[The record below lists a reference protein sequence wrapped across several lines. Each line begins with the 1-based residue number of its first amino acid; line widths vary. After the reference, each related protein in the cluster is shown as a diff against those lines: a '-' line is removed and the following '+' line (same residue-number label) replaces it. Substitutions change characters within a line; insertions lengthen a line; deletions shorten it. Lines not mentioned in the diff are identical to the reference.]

1 MAEERILKNTG
12 TGGKQKAIRFFRK
25 NVVLFALV
33 LVIVIFGFTAT
44 NFFTL
49 QNLLN
54 IGRQTALITIVA
66 CGMTLVII
74 SANIDLSVGSTLAM
88 AAMVAALTIQ
98 ATKMVIVG
106 VLAAILTGAVIGFV
120 NGFLTTKARIP
131 SFLATL
137 GIMGAVR
144 GLAMIVTETR
154 AVQIYNQ
161 NYWNLFGDGNI
172 GGVFPIPIIWTIV
185 VLIIIHVLLRY
196 SVLGRF
202 IYATGGNIQA
212 AKFTGVKTDRVI
224 MWAFIITG
232 VLAAFAGVI
241 LSSRM
246 HAARPNIGE
255 GLELNVIA
263 AVILGGASLNGG
275 RGTIIGTLLGA
286 LAIGTLNNGLI
297 LLGFSTNVQML
308 VRGVVIIAAVVLA
321 GREEGSS

>member
-1 MAEERILKNTG
+1 MPDLEIIEDIGIKRRYNFVL
-12 TGGKQKAIRFFRK
+12 FLRK
-25 NVVLFALV
+25 NIVLVVLI
-33 LVIVIFGFTAT
+33 LVIAIFGFTAN

-74 SANIDLSVGSTLAM
+74 SGNIDLSVGSTLAM
-88 AAMVAALTIQ
+88 AAMTVAIVMQ
-98 ATKMVIVG
+98 YYNNVFVG
-106 VLAAILTGAVIGFV
+106 VLSGFLVGALIGFI
-120 NGFLTTKARIP
+120 NGFLTTKAKIP
-131 SFLATL
+131 SFLVTL
-137 GIMGAVR
+137 GMMGAVR
-144 GLAMIVTETR
+144 GVAMLVTETR
-154 AVQIYNQ
+154 AVQIYNK
-161 NYWNLFGDGNI
+161 NYWNWFGDGNI
-172 GGVFPIPIIWTIV
+172 KGIFPVPIIWTIII
-185 VLIIIHVLLRY
+185 LIITFLLLRY
-196 SVLGRF
+196 SILGRY

-224 MWAFIITG
+224 TWTFVITG
-232 VLAAFAGVI
+232 ILSAIAGII

-263 AVILGGASLNGG
+263 AVILGGASLAGG

-308 VRGVVIIAAVVLA
+308 VRGIVIIAAVVLA
-321 GREEGSS
+321 RREDT